1 MFRYKLRTL
10 MIVLAL
16 GPPVLAG
23 VWCNWEILS
32 EVVPVLLQ
40 FLACVAFLVAVAV
53 SCAMGLASLVDATL
67 DPWEKRRP

>member
-1 MFRYKLRTL
+1 MIRYRLRTL
-10 MIVLAL
+10 LIVLAL
-16 GPPVLAG
+16 APPALAG

-53 SCAMGLASLVDATL
+53 SCAMGLASLVDAAL
-67 DPWEKRRP
+67 NPWERRRP